1 MKDLKLNGHV
11 VHVNDDGFVSL
22 TDMWKASGGNNR
34 NRPKYF
40 LENDKTVAFIKA
52 LSAEGGNPPLVS
64 SKGGNSRGGTWGHKL
79 LAYKYASWIDPV
91 FEVGAYTVLDQYFSG
106 DLVRKDL
113 VWQDLHEFVLD
124 ERHSKELGRF
134 HGKGLCQRKQELTAL
149 QKRHKK
155 LLEDIQVQLNFK

>member
-22 TDMWKASGGNNR
+22 TDMWRASGGKSKHQAG
-34 NRPKYF
+34 KYITNDSTQSF
-40 LENDKTVAFIKA
+40 ITALEAKTGYPV
-52 LSAEGGNPPLVS
+52 LRTT
-64 SKGGNSRGGTWGHKL
+64 KGGKAPGTWGHKL